1 MVPRP
6 IGAGTARSFPRL
18 FLIDGHIRY
27 RSNGLNL
34 GLWRPCITSLNKGK
48 NMRRRITYMMSLSLT
63 VIALIFFWNYVT
75 VQRHI
80 SQVIE
85 HDARNEGIEIFAHY
99 QWFINPKILVFDLRN
114 VSDEKSPMD
123 VSRTL
128 LQFAE
133 KSKNNNYESVIL
145 SYKGNPRFVLNGI
158 YFKTLGNEY
167 GFQNPVYTLRTL
179 PENVYAPDGTPA
191 FGKWTGGWIGV
202 VGQQLEDLNEFHR
215 RWYLT
220 DVIEDK

>member
-1 MVPRP
+1 
-6 IGAGTARSFPRL
+6 
-18 FLIDGHIRY
+18 
-27 RSNGLNL
+27 
-34 GLWRPCITSLNKGK
+34 
-48 NMRRRITYMMSLSLT
+48 MRRRITYMMSLSLT